1 MNKIKI
7 LLIVICIGINLGFS
21 QFTLSGNVKNYK
33 NQTVF
38 IYKKASTDDDF
49 QAKITTDADGNFT
62 YSFKQPFTGMFA
74 LMFEKEK
81 TYTLFVSENKNIT
94 FSGEIINNDLKLS
107 QTNSEINQ
115 TFFNQKVIESNKAKI
130 EHLEQ
135 LNKLYTESEPFKKEI
150 TTEISNLK
158 QIQNNNFDDYPFL
171 KYYKE
176 LVDLS
181 EAEITDK
188 AKANEAVMK
197 LKDHFI
203 NDGEELENSGLI
215 PLLYMNFMSATTFNA
230 QKKAE
235 QIAMIK
241 NAIDDLLGEVDAETS
256 RGQHLLVASL
266 NFLNRYPDLVPMAN
280 EYLEKYGAMKC
291 EITPELKEKIEAK
304 NNLVI
309 GKAFPDLKFSEKKLG
324 KYKSLYD
331 IKSKYKIIIVW
342 ASWCPHCQQEKGKLK
357 ELYEELQPK
366 GWEFIS
372 YAVETNRDDFNQ
384 FSSDIKWINDTELLY
399 WSSSFVKKLNVNG
412 TPTFYILDK
421 NNTLLAI
428 KDKAK
433 QLTEF
438 IDSLP
443 Q

>member
-1 MNKIKI
+1 MCIM
-7 LLIVICIGINLGFS
+7 LIGINFGFS

-33 NQTVF
+33 NETIF
-38 IYKKASTDDDF
+38 LFRKAATEDDF
-49 QAKITTDADGNFT
+49 QAKISTDSNGNFSYT
-62 YSFKQPFTGMFA
+62 FKESFEGVFA

-81 TYTLFVSENKNIT
+81 TYAQFISENKNIT
-94 FSGEIINNDLKLS
+94 FSGEIIENELKLL

-115 TFFNQKVIESNKAKI
+115 AFFNQKVIEGNKTKI
-130 EHLEQ
+130 EYLEQ
-135 LNKLYTESEPFKKEI
+135 LNKLYSDNELFKKEI
-150 TTEISNLK
+150 LTELSNLK
-158 QIQNNNFDDYPFL
+158 QTDNSNLERFPFL

-176 LVDLS
+176 LADLS
-181 EAEITDK
+181 EVEITDK
-188 AKANEAVMK
+188 AQANEIAMTIK
-197 LKDHFI
+197 NHFI

-215 PLLYMNFMSATTFNA
+215 PLLYMNFIGASTFSAN
-230 QKKAE
+230 KKAE

-241 NAIDDLLGEVDAETS
+241 NAIDNLLNDADAETS
-256 RGQHLLVASL
+256 RGQHLLVSSL
-266 NFLNRYPDLVPMAN
+266 NFLNRYPDLVSLAD

-304 NNLVI
+304 SNLTL
-309 GKAFPDLKFSEKKLG
+309 GNSFPNLKFSEKKLG

-331 IKSKYKIIIVW
+331 IKSKYKVIIVW

-366 GWEFIS
+366 GWEFVS
-372 YAVETNRDDFNQ
+372 FSVETNRDDFNK
-384 FSSDIKWINDTELLY
+384 FSSDVKWISDTELLY

-421 NNTLLAI
+421 NNSLLAI

-433 QLTEF
+433 QVEDF
-438 IDSLP
+438 IENSP
-443 Q
+443 K